1 MTARRATLPQHPPR
15 VLLTGFE
22 PFDGADLNPSWEV
35 ARALDGE
42 LIAGAQVV
50 ARQLPTTFAGA
61 PVALAAALRAL
72 RPVAVVALGLAGG
85 RAAVSVERV
94 SINVI
99 DARIPDNAG
108 EQPID
113 QPVVPGGPLAYRS
126 TLPIKAIV
134 ARLREQGIAAEV
146 SQTAGTFVCNQVF
159 HALMHALRRRPGVR
173 AGFIHLPLLAGTPGA
188 VQGIGLPQ
196 QVLAVRLAIDTTLRQ
211 AADLAAAEGAVS

>member
-1 MTARRATLPQHPPR
+1 MSARRSAPADRSPL

-42 LIAGAQVV
+42 LVAGARVV

-61 PVALAAALRAL
+61 PAALTSALRAL
-72 RPVAVVALGLAGG
+72 RPVAVLALGLAGSRG
-85 RAAVSVERV
+85 VVSVERISV
-94 SINVI
+94 NVI

-108 EQPID
+108 DQPID
-113 QPVVPGGPLAYRS
+113 QPALPGAPLAYRS

-159 HALMHALRRRPGVR
+159 HVLMHALRRRPGVR
-173 AGFIHLPLLAGTPGA
+173 AGFIHLPLLAGSPGA
-188 VQGIGLPQ
+188 APGMPLAQ
-196 QVLAVRLAIDTTLRQ
+196 QVLAVRLAIETSLRQ
-211 AADLAAAEGAVS
+211 ACDLVAAEGAVS